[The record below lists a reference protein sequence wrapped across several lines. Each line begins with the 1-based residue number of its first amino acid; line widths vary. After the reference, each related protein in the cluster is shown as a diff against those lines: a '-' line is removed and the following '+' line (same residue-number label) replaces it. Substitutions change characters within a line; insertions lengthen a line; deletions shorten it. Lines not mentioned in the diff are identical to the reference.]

1 MEEAVLQ
8 AEERMAA
15 AEEAVADPS
24 VATDPAALQERTL
37 ELDAARRE
45 VERLYARWAELE
57 EKVT

>member
-1 MEEAVLQ
+1 MEDAVLA

-15 AEEAVADPS
+15 AERAVADPA
-24 VATDPAALQERTL
+24 VATDPEALQERTL

-45 VERLYARWAELE
+45 VERLYERWAALE